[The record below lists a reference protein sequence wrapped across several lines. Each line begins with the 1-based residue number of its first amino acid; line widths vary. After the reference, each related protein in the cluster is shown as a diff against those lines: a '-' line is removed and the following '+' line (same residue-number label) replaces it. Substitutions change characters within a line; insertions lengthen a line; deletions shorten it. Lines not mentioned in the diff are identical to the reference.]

1 MLWKVETVLQG
12 YPGKSEF
19 HGGLG
24 WSTVALARGPGGRL
38 ALLDTAGFGARRL
51 LLKRLAA
58 LGVAPEDI
66 TDLLLTHLH
75 YDHCI
80 NWPMFPRATIHVG
93 AAELDMA
100 LNLPDGDPLYPEF
113 TVRELARHPHLH
125 RLQDGETGLPGISCF
140 TGPGHTMHHLVFVLE
155 GEPRTIFSADLAK
168 NRSELVT
175 GRADMT
181 LDATA
186 HAASIAR
193 LNAIWREV
201 PGTVLLPG
209 HDLALM
215 LDGAGEMVGQGERAC
230 SIYAW
235 FGGSLEEVTHFDLT
249 ERART

>member
-1 MLWKVETVLQG
+1 
-12 YPGKSEF
+12 
-19 HGGLG
+19 
-24 WSTVALARGPGGRL
+24 
-38 ALLDTAGFGARRL
+38 
-51 LLKRLAA
+51 
-58 LGVAPEDI
+58 
-66 TDLLLTHLH
+66 
-75 YDHCI
+75 
-80 NWPMFPRATIHVG
+80 
-93 AAELDMA
+93 
-100 LNLPDGDPLYPEF
+100 
-113 TVRELARHPHLH
+113 
-125 RLQDGETGLPGISCF
+125 
-140 TGPGHTMHHLVFVLE
+140 MHHLVFVLE

-181 LDATA
+181 LDVTA

-209 HDLALM
+209 HDLPLM
-215 LDGAGEMVGQGERAC
+215 LDGAGQVVAQGERAC